1 MVILMI
7 LIIGTATGY
16 DLQCPAQSEW
26 RLRANVSCYSED
38 KYVCLFHLLENKY
51 EENCLGSDQSSIGS
65 MLVFQPLFN
74 LAECNIGRYQPIV
87 FTTHGNIECLLIK
100 SKCTGEGQVV
110 YNNGSNSTDITC
122 RCDYKK
128 GYAFVSRPKNTCF
141 CIPSEED
148 CSCLSVTCPQ
158 LSPDYQCI
166 TEGEILMN
174 KACREIHSDISY
186 NTHNSTVQ
194 CIVINRKSYSN
205 APHVAYIIITS
216 IAVCIVLALL
226 TAQVFVSPQI
236 LSQETV
242 KCNGRNIG
250 VKCRVSSYLPLT
262 SVIWCKEPGEHT
274 CTDTK
279 SYNVFRCNGIR
290 TLTYENPDYEPAAYK
305 CIASNMIGT
314 VESDP
319 VQLYDN
325 KRQKFIHELMLKGE
339 CGKLHF
345 ARLVFIGKN
354 GVGKTSLM
362 RRLLW
367 QHKEDVTFTQSTD
380 GIEVEKCNINIKDGK
395 WSHCDK
401 ISHDL
406 TRLIHQVY
414 REKVLTVEK
423 AVGNN
428 DIRPEHFGSNTDEI
442 NRVLDDKKFSHSSDK
457 SDNIKTDVTGSE
469 SFERDDTL
477 SIDISRTKATTLV
490 SENIK
495 HNAEAVQTDINQ
507 IQPDNIKF
515 QNVNDNTIHS
525 YDRESDSVND
535 KIINQLTSTIMKSHF
550 QQQESEQDDMMAS
563 CWLWDF
569 AGQKD
574 FYATHQVF
582 LSNCA
587 IYLLVTDSLEF
598 TTADSIGIDIED
610 SAKCVSF
617 WFDVIHCY
625 WSTTK
630 KDRLDPPIIVVCTN
644 EDKFKEPSRRKN
656 RQDTFHENLGKVL
669 KGQEKKKHLRNIY
682 FVSNT
687 EDDDNVFEEIRN
699 DISRHAMDMKDW
711 GIDCPLKWLLFQ
723 QVLGKLSES
732 GVPISTTME
741 LSKIAKHDD
750 IGITNNY
757 EFKQCLQYCHDNGT
771 VIYFEE
777 ESLQDHVILDPKW
790 LVDAFRCLVTDKI
803 ANIIK
808 VSDDWQNLTETGELT
823 DKLISDLFKKEP
835 NLKFF
840 ENKTHLIE
848 VMKRF
853 DIIVDLKNSNAL
865 YMPCMMKSCSF
876 EKFRTQIFVGSQAR
890 HRTSWFCLDFEFL
903 PPAFFNHI
911 LVWYIKRYSVSVIL
925 EQGLRNERKALYRQ
939 IGVFDLDSSGC
950 EQLVVCEGRNIIA
963 LQVWNLR
970 VSKQTYGDIRTDL
983 IEFIVTLRDRYRLKL
998 VFTITFKCKDGDFN
1012 SNLRKLSSLL
1022 PREYLCK
1029 EHETTHLSDDLVKP
1043 WGLSAEL
1050 QLLRDTEYYRKNKG
1064 NTVKFTKLNRTFT
1077 PPFTLCSYCTILTE
1091 SKTVIVKQVPR
1102 VQCKI
1107 CTRYKMT

>member
-1 MVILMI
+1 
-7 LIIGTATGY
+7 
-16 DLQCPAQSEW
+16 
-26 RLRANVSCYSED
+26 
-38 KYVCLFHLLENKY
+38 
-51 EENCLGSDQSSIGS
+51 
-65 MLVFQPLFN
+65 ML
-74 LAECNIGRYQPIV
+74 
-87 FTTHGNIECLLIK
+87 
-100 SKCTGEGQVV
+100 
-110 YNNGSNSTDITC
+110 
-122 RCDYKK
+122 
-128 GYAFVSRPKNTCF
+128 
-141 CIPSEED
+141 
-148 CSCLSVTCPQ
+148 
-158 LSPDYQCI
+158 
-166 TEGEILMN
+166 TE
-174 KACREIHSDISY
+174 
-186 NTHNSTVQ
+186 
-194 CIVINRKSYSN
+194 
-205 APHVAYIIITS
+205 
-216 IAVCIVLALL
+216 
-226 TAQVFVSPQI
+226 
-236 LSQETV
+236 
-242 KCNGRNIG
+242 
-250 VKCRVSSYLPLT
+250 
-262 SVIWCKEPGEHT
+262 
-274 CTDTK
+274 
-279 SYNVFRCNGIR
+279 
-290 TLTYENPDYEPAAYK
+290 
-305 CIASNMIGT
+305 
-314 VESDP
+314 
-319 VQLYDN
+319 
-325 KRQKFIHELMLKGE
+325 
-339 CGKLHF
+339 
-345 ARLVFIGKN
+345 
-354 GVGKTSLM
+354 
-362 RRLLW
+362 
-367 QHKEDVTFTQSTD
+367 
-380 GIEVEKCNINIKDGK
+380 
-395 WSHCDK
+395 

-414 REKVLTVEK
+414 REKVLTVKK

-442 NRVLDDKKFSHSSDK
+442 NSVLDDKKFSHSSDK

-477 SIDISRTKATTLV
+477 SIDIIRTKATTLV
-490 SENIK
+490 FENIE
-495 HNAEAVQTDINQ
+495 HNAVAVQTDINQ

-515 QNVNDNTIHS
+515 QNVNDNTINS

-550 QQQESEQDDMMAS
+550 QQKESEQDDMMAS

-808 VSDDWQNLTETGELT
+808 VSDDWQ
-823 DKLISDLFKKEP
+823 
-835 NLKFF
+835 
-840 ENKTHLIE
+840 
-848 VMKRF
+848 
-853 DIIVDLKNSNAL
+853 
-865 YMPCMMKSCSF
+865 
-876 EKFRTQIFVGSQAR
+876 
-890 HRTSWFCLDFEFL
+890 
-903 PPAFFNHI
+903 
-911 LVWYIKRYSVSVIL
+911 
-925 EQGLRNERKALYRQ
+925 
-939 IGVFDLDSSGC
+939 
-950 EQLVVCEGRNIIA
+950 
-963 LQVWNLR
+963 
-970 VSKQTYGDIRTDL
+970 
-983 IEFIVTLRDRYRLKL
+983 
-998 VFTITFKCKDGDFN
+998 
-1012 SNLRKLSSLL
+1012 
-1022 PREYLCK
+1022 
-1029 EHETTHLSDDLVKP
+1029 KP
-1043 WGLSAEL
+1043 
-1050 QLLRDTEYYRKNKG
+1050 D
-1064 NTVKFTKLNRTFT
+1064 
-1077 PPFTLCSYCTILTE
+1077 
-1091 SKTVIVKQVPR
+1091 
-1102 VQCKI
+1102 
-1107 CTRYKMT
+1107 